1 MAAPTPTTSL
11 NQMGKA
17 FVASWSGVWAATG
30 EFTDTIV
37 VDLSAL
43 NYTNR
48 IRILKIHIAATAGIS
63 ATLEWDDASA
73 DELADELIYRHPLGV
88 VGNIVLD
95 YEPIGGLIREAQAS
109 ADTGDIVLTTS
120 SAAAADEVSIVIVGR
135 CA

>member
-73 DELADELIYRHPLGV
+73 DELIYRHPLGV

-109 ADTGDIVLTTS
+109 ADTGDIVLSTS
-120 SAAAADEVSIVIVGR
+120 SAATADEVSIVIVGR

>member
-1 MAAPTPTTSL
+1 MGPIKAKGSIKMAAPTPTTSL

-73 DELADELIYRHPLGV
+73 NELIYRHPLGV

-95 YEPIGGLIREAQAS
+95 YEPIGASSGRLKPVLIQA
-109 ADTGDIVLTTS
+109 IS
-120 SAAAADEVSIVIVGR
+120 SLLPLQRRRQMKSPS
-135 CA
+135 

>member
-63 ATLEWDDASA
+63 ATLEWDD
-73 DELADELIYRHPLGV
+73 ELIYRHPLGV